1 MRSNPAS
8 ASCLIFL
15 RDSATHP
22 LRLPELPAVNWNQV
36 QAMIIPARQDS
47 GWISGSALPSD
58 DLAGPKDSGAQILL
72 NTATIKPEYADPRF
86 NLLSGVGLSFVFLIV
101 AGYLKAGR

>member
-1 MRSNPAS
+1 
-8 ASCLIFL
+8 
-15 RDSATHP
+15 
-22 LRLPELPAVNWNQV
+22 V
-36 QAMIIPARQDS
+36 IIWLDPRIA
-47 GWISGSALPSD
+47 
-58 DLAGPKDSGAQILL
+58 GAQILL

>member
-22 LRLPELPAVNWNQV
+22 LQLPELPAVNWNQV

-47 GWISGSALPSD
+47 GWISGSAFPSD
-58 DLAGPKDSGAQILL
+58 NLAGPNETGAQIPLYYLHKQTQLL
-72 NTATIKPEYADPRF
+72 RPSLQSP
-86 NLLSGVGLSFVFLIV
+86 
-101 AGYLKAGR
+101 YLQISPIHS

>member
-1 MRSNPAS
+1 VRTVAGSRAR
-8 ASCLIFL
+8 LFL
-15 RDSATHP
+15 
-22 LRLPELPAVNWNQV
+22 V
-36 QAMIIPARQDS
+36 IIWLDPRIA
-47 GWISGSALPSD
+47 
-58 DLAGPKDSGAQILL
+58 GAQILL